1 MRNPLNPKE
10 DSLVE
15 SHMRDTTATR
25 RNVLTTAVATAGAA
39 AGAVT
44 LAACGDGDA
53 GSKEG
58 SGQSQPPPTSPGTV
72 VATLADVSV
81 GQAKSVTM
89 NGQPVI
95 VARPSDNNAVAFSA
109 ICTHQGCTVVPS
121 GQSLDCPCHRSQF
134 NALTGAV
141 QRGPAHEPLPA
152 IPVKVNNGEIVTT

>member
-1 MRNPLNPKE
+1 MER
-10 DSLVE
+10 
-15 SHMRDTTATR
+15 HMRDTITTR
-25 RNVLTTAVATAGAA
+25 RNVLTTAGAA
-39 AGAVT
+39 AGTIT
-44 LAACGDGDA
+44 LAACGGGDDT

-89 NGQPVI
+89 NGHPVI
-95 VARPSDNNAVAFSA
+95 VARTSDNNAVAFSA

-121 GQSLDCPCHRSQF
+121 GDNLDCPCHRSQF

-141 QRGPAHEPLPA
+141 KRGPAHEPLPA